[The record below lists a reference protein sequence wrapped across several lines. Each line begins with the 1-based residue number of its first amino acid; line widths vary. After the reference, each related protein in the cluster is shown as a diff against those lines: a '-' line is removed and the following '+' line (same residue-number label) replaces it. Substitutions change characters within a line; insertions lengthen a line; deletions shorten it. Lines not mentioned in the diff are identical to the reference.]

1 MLKILYWLLF
11 DAFFIYAFVRF
22 RGELGEYI
30 ILFIALIAFF
40 TWELIQAIKALLK

>member
-11 DAFFIYAFVRF
+11 DAFFIFAFVKL

-30 ILFIALIAFF
+30 ILFIVLITFF
-40 TWELIQAIKALLK
+40 TWELIRAIKAWLK